1 MRDEVVNR
9 GIFGDV
15 FEVFDAE
22 GESRFTFL
30 LGFVA
35 TVPILVVIRAITW
48 SVPHVFVSLMYQ
60 DISSPLLSFF
70 LELYLLIQHV
80 QEAFQAGGV
89 LRGFPFISPRW

>member
-35 TVPILVVIRAITW
+35 TVPILDVT
-48 SVPHVFVSLMYQ
+48 
-60 DISSPLLSFF
+60 
-70 LELYLLIQHV
+70 
-80 QEAFQAGGV
+80 
-89 LRGFPFISPRW
+89 